1 MWIYIISSDC
11 GRPLELLTKTIIMI
25 KNRFMAGLMSLLV
38 GLFAISCTEEEPI
51 TNFQFEVYAEDGSAI
66 EGTQTVEFSKTKTF
80 TFKAS
85 GLKTLNVDTPEGWD
99 SDVKISAKKIV
110 ISAPK
115 AEDQTAE
122 TAGTVTLTA
131 TPING
136 EAKVVTFNVAAAEG
150 SVAFAVAGVSEGVNF
165 RYAESQTFAIESAN
179 VAEVEVTA
187 PKGWTV
193 AANVAANQLTVTAP
207 ERTAADAALEG
218 TVSLLPKSVR
228 GTAGTAVSFNVA
240 VVVTAPSLSFN
251 MTEIHDVDFGAQTTI
266 QATEAVNVANIVV
279 KSVPAGWDVAL
290 NLATASAVITAP
302 AFDATNIEGE
312 GEIVITA
319 VSASQDEL
327 DYTLPVSLVG
337 INSEA
342 DFLAFAAAV
351 NAATDEAPAD
361 LTGYV
366 YNGEVVVNSSLDLSE
381 QPQALFVE
389 AIFKGVFNGKNNT
402 ITLAIDT
409 NAEFS
414 SIFKRVE
421 APGAIKNLKVAGS
434 ITNSGHNVKIAGVSC
449 YSKGATFENIYSS
462 VVLKQTGLGPQA
474 GEASDTGGLFGGI
487 VGDEQGNG
495 TYRNCHNTGAMTFN
509 SSRYVGGIIGSIWD
523 KTQGVMEDC
532 SNTGSLTFP
541 NEKCNSDK
549 LQCGGIAGA
558 TIGSY
563 WQFKRC
569 FNTGDISFA
578 GAYVIRGLGGV
589 TGTGFGNY
597 EDCYNTGNIINTLG
611 DKAPCKSRKIG
622 GFTGQTWED
631 CGFVGNF
638 KNCYNTGKVV
648 DNGNYVGGFVG
659 LSEEGEILDDGTAL
673 YHTYENCYNSGDVI
687 SYSTAGIADGFGGFA
702 GTMYNVNVLTG
713 CKNSGKVVGVTYRAA
728 GGLIGR
734 AADYIQIIN
743 CENSG
748 DVYVA
753 AVESNRKHSYSPV
766 VGGICGV
773 QGNGSENNIV
783 NSKNTGKVTAMVP
796 FAECVSS
803 TYACEAV
810 ANKLFDP
817 ESTAVDKNKCDEAT
831 IKASAGAVVT
841 AILPAQWTTTLPEGW
856 L

>member
-1 MWIYIISSDC
+1 
-11 GRPLELLTKTIIMI
+11 MI
-25 KNRFMAGLMSLLV
+25 KNRFLTGILSLLI
-38 GLFAISCTEEEPI
+38 GLLTVSCTQEEVS
-51 TNFQFEVYAEDGSAI
+51 NFKFEVYTEDGSAI
-66 EGTQTVEFSKTKTF
+66 EGTQTVEFSKTKTV
-80 TFKAS
+80 TFAAAEVKS
-85 GLKTLNVDTPEGWD
+85 LDIVTPEGW
-99 SDVKISAKKIV
+99 SSQVKFSARKIN
-110 ISAPK
+110 ISAPN
-115 AEDQTAE
+115 AENLDA
-122 TAGTVTLTA
+122 AVSGAVTMTA
-131 TPING
+131 TSLNG
-136 EAKVVTFNVAAAEG
+136 ETKVVTIDVAAAE
-150 SVAFAVAGVSEGVNF
+150 SSLSFDVAGVSEGANF
-165 RYAESQTFAIESAN
+165 HYAESQTFAITSSN
-179 VAEVEVTA
+179 VSEVEVTA
-187 PKGWTV
+187 PQGWNVT
-193 AANVAANQLTVTAP
+193 ANVAGNELVVVAP
-207 ERTAADAALEG
+207 ERTNADAVLEG
-218 TVSLLPKSVR
+218 TISLLPKSVR
-228 GTAGTAVSFNVA
+228 GTVGTAVTFNVA

-251 MTEIHDVDFGAQTTI
+251 MTEIHDVEFGSKTTI
-266 QATEAVNVANIVV
+266 QATEAVNIANIVV
-279 KSVPAGWDVAL
+279 KSVPTGWDVAL

-302 AFDATNIEGE
+302 AFDAANIDGE

-319 VSASQDEL
+319 VSPTQDEL
-327 DYTLPVSLVG
+327 DYTLPVSLIG
-337 INSEA
+337 INNAA

-351 NAATDEAPAD
+351 NAATD
-361 LTGYV
+361 LTGYT
-366 YNGEVVVNSSLDLSE
+366 YNGEIVLNSNLDLTT

-389 AIFKGVFNGKNNT
+389 STFTGIFNGKNNT
-402 ITLAIDT
+402 ITLAIETDQ
-409 NAEFS
+409 EFS
-414 SIFKRVE
+414 SIFKKVE
-421 APGAIKNLKVAGS
+421 APGVIKNIKLAGS
-434 ITNSGHNVKIAGVSC
+434 ITNSKHNSKVAGVSC
-449 YSKGATFENIYSS
+449 YSKGATFENIHSS
-462 VVLKQTGLGPQA
+462 LVIKQTGLGPQTTK
-474 GEASDTGGLFGGI
+474 EDSDTAGMFAGI

-523 KTQGVMEDC
+523 NTQGIMEDC

-541 NEKCNSDK
+541 NDKCYGGK
-549 LQCGGIAGA
+549 LQCGGVVGA

-569 FNTGDISFA
+569 FNSGNINFA
-578 GAYVIRGLGGV
+578 AHKTIRGLGGFA
-589 TGTGFGNY
+589 GTGFGYY

-611 DKAPCKSRKIG
+611 TEAKCDGRKIG

-659 LSEEGEILDDGTAL
+659 LSEEGEVLDDGTAL

-687 SYSTAGIADGFGGFA
+687 SYSTGGIADGFGGFA
-702 GTMYNVNVLTG
+702 GTMYNINVLTN

-753 AVESNRKHSYSPV
+753 AVESNRKYSYSPV

-831 IKASAGAVVT
+831 ITASAGAVVT